1 MEAGYRYRVNVSRG
15 MTGKYGWDVTVERVF
30 PDEHDPEAARQ
41 FVLLQQGMLS
51 DELEARYTNEPV
63 HD

>member
-1 MEAGYRYRVNVSRG
+1 MEAGYRYRVNVSKG

-30 PDEHDPEAARQ
+30 PDEHDPVEARQ

-51 DELEARYTNEPV
+51 DELEARYAGAPE
-63 HD
+63 

>member
-1 MEAGYRYRVNVSRG
+1 MEAGYRYRVNVSKG
-15 MTGKYGWDVTVERVF
+15 MAGKLGWEVTVERVF

-51 DELEARYTNEPV
+51 DELEARYGTAQEE
-63 HD
+63 